1 MLRKY
6 FEPGALFSYRS
17 YRNLWVSTVLTIIAT
32 SAFPIALAVTILDA
46 GGSATALGLIMGARV
61 LAGVL
66 LAPVGGVWAD
76 RLSRRSVLITSDGIR
91 AFVGSIMIFF
101 DPATISLWVL
111 LAVVLIMGASDAF
124 GRPAVAA
131 IIPSI
136 LPDQLLP
143 SGNVVR
149 GIAMK
154 GGEIAGPGIA
164 GLIIV
169 TFGTHVTYLT
179 TCFFFLVGALLLLRV
194 HENPREISSTPKS
207 SFITEVREGLRVVWY
222 YKWITAMI
230 IMATF
235 QLMMVVGVEMVLLPV
250 ITKRDFGTAAVYA
263 TAAALFSLG
272 GVISA
277 IISIKSNTKRP
288 GTVSVVVW
296 GLFIFAPLVLAFPS
310 SRELIFLAYFLAG
323 FSVGPWEAFW
333 NTQVQRE
340 VPTEYQARVFS
351 IDFMGTVGL
360 LPLGMALAG
369 PMANLVG
376 ERQLLIGVAI
386 FHLVICAAVLLVP
399 GVKEMK
405 TSLPPYSPNNS
416 SMGEHTQA

>member
-1 MLRKY
+1 MFKKY

-17 YRNLWVSTVLTIIAT
+17 YRNLLLSTILTIVAT

-61 LAGVL
+61 LSGVL
-66 LAPVGGVWAD
+66 LAPAGGVWAD
-76 RLSRRSVLITSDGIR
+76 RLSRRSVLFVSDAVR
-91 AFVGSIMIFF
+91 AVVGSIVIFF

-111 LAVVLIMGASDAF
+111 LAVVVIMGASDAF

-136 LPDQLLP
+136 LPDHLLP
-143 SGNVVR
+143 SGNVIR
-149 GIAMK
+149 GISMK

-164 GLIIV
+164 GAIIV
-169 TFGTHVTYLT
+169 AFGLHATYLT
-179 TCFFFLVGALLLLRV
+179 TCFFFLIGALLILRV
-194 HENPREISSTPKS
+194 RENPREVNISPRT
-207 SFITEVREGLRVVWY
+207 SFVTEVREGLRVVWY

-277 IISIKSNTKRP
+277 IISIKSKTKRP

-310 SRELIFLAYFLAG
+310 SRELIFLAYFVAG

-340 VPTEYQARVFS
+340 VPAEYQARVFS

-369 PMANLVG
+369 PMANLFG
-376 ERQLLIGVAI
+376 ERELLIGVAI
-386 FHLVICAAVLLVP
+386 FHLLICAVVLLVP
-399 GVKEMK
+399 GVREMK
-405 TSLPPYSPNNS
+405 STRPPYSAGNS
-416 SMGEHTQA
+416 SIGEHPQA

>member
-1 MLRKY
+1 MLKKY

-17 YRNLWVSTVLTIIAT
+17 YRNLWISTVLTIVAT

-61 LAGVL
+61 LSGVL

-76 RLSRRSVLITSDGIR
+76 RLSRRSVLIASDGIR
-91 AFVGSIMIFF
+91 AVVGSLVIFF

-111 LAVVLIMGASDAF
+111 LVVVVIMGASDAF

-136 LPDQLLP
+136 LPDHLLP

-169 TFGTHVTYLT
+169 TFGTHATYLT
-179 TCFFFLVGALLLLRV
+179 TCFFFLVGALLLLRI
-194 HENPREISSTPKS
+194 HENPREMSSSPKS
-207 SFITEVREGLRVVWY
+207 SFLNEVREGLRVVWY

-235 QLMMVVGVEMVLLPV
+235 
-250 ITKRDFGTAAVYA
+250 
-263 TAAALFSLG
+263 
-272 GVISA
+272 
-277 IISIKSNTKRP
+277 
-288 GTVSVVVW
+288 
-296 GLFIFAPLVLAFPS
+296 
-310 SRELIFLAYFLAG
+310 
-323 FSVGPWEAFW
+323 
-333 NTQVQRE
+333 
-340 VPTEYQARVFS
+340 
-351 IDFMGTVGL
+351 
-360 LPLGMALAG
+360 
-369 PMANLVG
+369 
-376 ERQLLIGVAI
+376 
-386 FHLVICAAVLLVP
+386 
-399 GVKEMK
+399 
-405 TSLPPYSPNNS
+405 
-416 SMGEHTQA
+416 

>member
-1 MLRKY
+1 MLKKY

-76 RLSRRSVLITSDGIR
+76 RLSRRSVLIASDGIR

-310 SRELIFLAYFLAG
+310 SRELIYLAYFLSG

>member
-1 MLRKY
+1 MLKKY

-76 RLSRRSVLITSDGIR
+76 RLSRRSVLIASDGIR

-207 SFITEVREGLRVVWY
+207 SFLTEVREGLRVVWY

>member
-1 MLRKY
+1 MLKKY

-17 YRNLWVSTVLTIIAT
+17 YRNLLLSTILTIVAT

-61 LAGVL
+61 LSGVL
-66 LAPVGGVWAD
+66 LAPAGGVWAD
-76 RLSRRSVLITSDGIR
+76 RLSRRSVLFVSDAVR
-91 AFVGSIMIFF
+91 AVVGSIVIFF

-111 LAVVLIMGASDAF
+111 LAVVVIMGASDAF

-136 LPDQLLP
+136 LPDHLLP
-143 SGNVVR
+143 SGNVIR
-149 GIAMK
+149 GISMK

-164 GLIIV
+164 GAIIV
-169 TFGTHVTYLT
+169 AFGLHATYLT
-179 TCFFFLVGALLLLRV
+179 TCFFFLIGALLILRV
-194 HENPREISSTPKS
+194 RENPREVNISPRT
-207 SFITEVREGLRVVWY
+207 SFVTEVREGLRVVWY

-277 IISIKSNTKRP
+277 IISIKSKTKRP

-310 SRELIFLAYFLAG
+310 SRELIFLAYFVAG

-340 VPTEYQARVFS
+340 VPAEYQARVFS

-369 PMANLVG
+369 PMANLFG
-376 ERQLLIGVAI
+376 ERPLLIGVAI
-386 FHLVICAAVLLVP
+386 FHLLICAVVLLVP
-399 GVKEMK
+399 GVREMK
-405 TSLPPYSPNNS
+405 STKPPYSAGNS
-416 SMGEHTQA
+416 SIGEHPQA

>member
-76 RLSRRSVLITSDGIR
+76 RLSRRSVLIASDGIR

-207 SFITEVREGLRVVWY
+207 SFFTEVREGLRVVWY

>member
-1 MLRKY
+1 MLKKY

-17 YRNLWVSTVLTIIAT
+17 YRNLLLSTILTIVAT

-61 LAGVL
+61 LSGVL
-66 LAPVGGVWAD
+66 LAPAGGVWAD
-76 RLSRRSVLITSDGIR
+76 RLSRRSVLFVSDAVR
-91 AFVGSIMIFF
+91 AVVGSIVIFF

-111 LAVVLIMGASDAF
+111 LAVVVIMGASDAF

-136 LPDQLLP
+136 LPDHLLP
-143 SGNVVR
+143 SGNVIR
-149 GIAMK
+149 GISMK

-164 GLIIV
+164 GAIIV
-169 TFGTHVTYLT
+169 AFGLHATYLT
-179 TCFFFLVGALLLLRV
+179 TCFFFLIGALLILRV
-194 HENPREISSTPKS
+194 RENPREVNISPRT
-207 SFITEVREGLRVVWY
+207 SFVTEVREGLRVVWY

-277 IISIKSNTKRP
+277 IISIKSKTKRP

-310 SRELIFLAYFLAG
+310 SRELIFLAYFVAG

-340 VPTEYQARVFS
+340 VPAEYQARVFS

-369 PMANLVG
+369 PMANLFG
-376 ERQLLIGVAI
+376 ERPLLIGVAI
-386 FHLVICAAVLLVP
+386 FHLLICAVVLLVP
-399 GVKEMK
+399 GVREMK
-405 TSLPPYSPNNS
+405 STRPPYSAGNS
-416 SMGEHTQA
+416 SIGEHPQA